1 MSVDVQTIPS
11 FTFSEPKALPIDIE
25 NTQGR
30 PYDITRDSKEFLVMQ
45 RPNES
50 ATSEKSSPQINVV
63 LNWFREV
70 QERVPVK

>member
-25 NTQGR
+25 DTQGR
-30 PYDITRDSKEFLVMQ
+30 PYDITRDSKQFLVMQ

-63 LNWFREV
+63 LNSFREV